1 VSTKPT
7 TTDLEWTELDQ
18 RAVDTAR
25 VLAADAVQKVGN
37 GHPGTAMSLA
47 PAAYTLFQKVMRHDP
62 ADADWVGR
70 DRFVLSAGHSS
81 LTLYTQLY
89 LAGFGLELDD
99 LKSFRTWGSKTPGH
113 PEYGHTT
120 GVETTTGPLGQGV
133 ANAVGMAMAARY
145 ERGLFDPE
153 AAEGES
159 PFDHFIYCIA
169 GDGCLQEGISAE
181 ASSLAGHQK
190 LGNLILLWDDNH
202 ISIEGDTETAVS
214 EDTAKRYEAYG
225 WHVQRVEPQEN
236 GDLDPAAIYEAVQK
250 AKAVTDRPSFIAMR
264 SIIAWP
270 APNAQNTEAAHG
282 SALGDDEVA
291 ATKRVL
297 GFDPEQSF
305 EVSDEV
311 ITHTR
316 KALER
321 GQAARAV
328 WEKAYQQWRD
338 NNPERAAEY
347 DRVAKGELPKGW
359 EEKIPVFEVGK
370 GVATRA
376 ASGKILQALGG
387 VIPELWGGSA
397 DLAGSNNTTID
408 KTSSFLPADNPLP
421 EANPYGRTIH
431 FGIREHA
438 MAAEMNGIALHGN
451 TRIYGGTFLV
461 FSDYMRNAVRLSAL
475 MHLPVTYVWTHDS
488 IGLGEDGP
496 THQPIEHLAS
506 LRAIPGLNI
515 VRPADANET
524 AIAWREILRRWTKEF
539 GKGQPHGL
547 ALTRQGVP
555 TYEPNDDA
563 AKGGYVLFE
572 ADGGEPEVILI
583 ATGSEVHV
591 AVEAREQLQGA
602 GVPTRV
608 VSMPSVE
615 WFEQQDQGY
624 RDSVLPPSV
633 KARVAVEAGV
643 GLTWH
648 KYVGDAGRIVSL
660 EHFGASADGKVL
672 FREFGFTAENVA
684 AARESLTVRT
694 AGDASAMNDDSL
706 KRLSEEGVAIW
717 LDDLSRKRIT
727 SGNLAELIDRHHVV
741 GVTTNPTIFQQA
753 IGDGGDY
760 ADQLHDMAQRGVT
773 VAEAV
778 RLLTAADVREAAD
791 VLRPVFDTTGGRD
804 GWVSIEVDPRLA
816 HAADAT
822 IADARHLA
830 WLIDRPNVLI
840 KIPATRAGLR
850 AITEVIGLGISVNV
864 TLIFSLDRYREVMEA
879 YLMGLEKAHD
889 KGLDL
894 DRIHS
899 VASFF
904 VSRVDTEIDKR
915 LDALGT
921 PEARALRGRA
931 ALANARLAYQAY
943 EEVFGSADG
952 ATPPSHRWSAL
963 TSAGAHRQRP
973 LWAST
978 GVKDKAYKDTMYVTE
993 LVAPNTVN
1001 TMPEATLK
1009 AVADHGE
1016 ITGNTIASTYEQARS
1031 DLDAV
1036 EELGI
1041 SYAGV
1046 VQALENEGVRKFQQS
1061 WDTLLSAVR
1070 GAPPR
1075 RAQSL

>member
-81 LTLYTQLY
+81 LTLYIQLY
-89 LAGFGLELDD
+89 LAGFGLELED
-99 LKSFRTWGSKTPGH
+99 LQSFRTWGSRTPGH
-113 PEYGHTT
+113 PEYGHTV

-153 AAEGES
+153 AAQGDS
-159 PFDHFIYCIA
+159 PFDHFIYCVA

-225 WHVQRVEPQEN
+225 WHVQRVEPKEN
-236 GDLDPAAIYEAVQK
+236 GDLDPQALYAAIQRAR
-250 AKAVTDRPSFIAMR
+250 AVTDRPSFIAMR

-282 SALGDDEVA
+282 SALGADEVA

-297 GFDPEQSF
+297 GFDPEKSF
-305 EVSDEV
+305 EVADEV
-311 ITHTR
+311 LAHTR
-316 KALER
+316 KALDR
-321 GQAARAV
+321 GTEA
-328 WEKAYQQWRD
+328 KAEWDKGYQSWRGA
-338 NNPERAAEY
+338 NPERAADY
-347 DRVAKGELPKGW
+347 DRIAKGELPAGW
-359 EEKIPVFEVGK
+359 EAKLPVFEPGT

-376 ASGKILQALGG
+376 ASGKVLQALGA

-408 KTSSFLPADNPLP
+408 KTSSFLPKGNHLP
-421 EANPYGRTIH
+421 EADPYGRTIH
-431 FGIREHA
+431 FGIREHS
-438 MAAEMNGIALHGN
+438 MAAEMNGITLHGN
-451 TRIYGGTFLV
+451 TRVYGGTFLV

-496 THQPIEHLAS
+496 THQPVEHLAS
-506 LRAIPGLNI
+506 LRAIPGLNV

-539 GKGQPHGL
+539 GKGAPHGL

-555 TYEPNDDA
+555 TYEANEDTV
-563 AKGGYVLFE
+563 KGGYVLFE
-572 ADGGEPEVILI
+572 AEGGNAEVILI

-591 AVEAREQLQGA
+591 AVEARERLQSE

-615 WFEQQDQGY
+615 WFEEQDQGY

-633 KARVAVEAGV
+633 KARVAVEAGI

-684 AARESLTVRT
+684 DQARESL
-694 AGDASAMNDDSL
+694 
-706 KRLSEEGVAIW
+706 
-717 LDDLSRKRIT
+717 
-727 SGNLAELIDRHHVV
+727 
-741 GVTTNPTIFQQA
+741 
-753 IGDGGDY
+753 
-760 ADQLHDMAQRGVT
+760 
-773 VAEAV
+773 
-778 RLLTAADVREAAD
+778 AA
-791 VLRPVFDTTGGRD
+791 
-804 GWVSIEVDPRLA
+804 
-816 HAADAT
+816 
-822 IADARHLA
+822 AR
-830 WLIDRPNVLI
+830 R
-840 KIPATRAGLR
+840 
-850 AITEVIGLGISVNV
+850 
-864 TLIFSLDRYREVMEA
+864 
-879 YLMGLEKAHD
+879 
-889 KGLDL
+889 
-894 DRIHS
+894 
-899 VASFF
+899 
-904 VSRVDTEIDKR
+904 
-915 LDALGT
+915 
-921 PEARALRGRA
+921 
-931 ALANARLAYQAY
+931 
-943 EEVFGSADG
+943 
-952 ATPPSHRWSAL
+952 
-963 TSAGAHRQRP
+963 
-973 LWAST
+973 
-978 GVKDKAYKDTMYVTE
+978 
-993 LVAPNTVN
+993 
-1001 TMPEATLK
+1001 
-1009 AVADHGE
+1009 
-1016 ITGNTIASTYEQARS
+1016 
-1031 DLDAV
+1031 
-1036 EELGI
+1036 
-1041 SYAGV
+1041 
-1046 VQALENEGVRKFQQS
+1046 
-1061 WDTLLSAVR
+1061 
-1070 GAPPR
+1070 
-1075 RAQSL
+1075 